1 LEPNPKNK
9 TEYWNSSIQL
19 WLKNIVYDNI
29 ASATKNQTLSVF
41 GTFMVSAFWHGIY
54 LTYYFGFV
62 QWAILVQ
69 LTKFFYKLSFFL
81 PKSFRSSW
89 AATALVYIAG
99 SITMN
104 YIGMAVVLLE
114 WENMKF
120 FYSGLYYSMTIA
132 MVVCL
137 LLSFVVK
144 TPKQKK

>member
-1 LEPNPKNK
+1 MTISHQQQKIK
-9 TEYWNSSIQL
+9 HFQSSELSQFL
-19 WLKNIVYDNI
+19 HFGMEF
-29 ASATKNQTLSVF
+29 TLLIISVF
-41 GTFMVSAFWHGIY
+41 FFCY
-54 LTYYFGFV
+54 NLGFV

-114 WENMKF
+114 WENMIF

-137 LLSFVVK
+137 LLSFVIK
-144 TPKQKK
+144 TPKKKKKKSQ